1 MGILV
6 VPVPWWKMVKIWFI
20 VCFCSLLS
28 PSHGLLET
36 VGSIARLDKDELEK
50 AIHNSLV
57 EGPLLQGVLGTVT
70 SVNSGL
76 IGSNGILGGG
86 GLLSTGGLFE
96 VLENLSGLKVEELVL
111 PKVSLKLLSGI
122 GIRLN
127 LETKVGLN
135 GAGPLGGL
143 LQLGVEVNVSS
154 KLALGVSE
162 MGTPTLVLRSCGTLL
177 GHVSIFSGL
186 LPYPVLKLAE
196 RTLFKFLPRLLCPVV
211 DSALSV
217 VNELLGAVLC
227 LVPMGALGSVEFT
240 VAAIPLIQDQYI
252 ELDIAPIVRNV
263 AGDLVDA
270 PRPPEASEPTEPP
283 EPLSL
288 PPKEDH
294 ASQVTVPAYLFSAVF
309 ALLQSNGALDTDIT
323 EDLVPGTIALTTTS
337 LASVIPEPLG
347 NLPPDQQLL
356 LTPRVKKTPAVT
368 LQKAKATVSVPV
380 SVEVLAGPQL
390 QVPQSLFVLDSDV
403 RLNAQLSP
411 SSATLHVALSLD
423 GLTAK
428 LASSDKVSFDASP
441 LEEWLGDVFRTA
453 YVPKINAHLE
463 VGIPLPRVLAVN
475 FSGAE
480 VDIIDNAVLLTVRS
494 SG

>member
-1 MGILV
+1 M
-6 VPVPWWKMVKIWFI
+6 MVKIWFI

-227 LVPMGALGSVEFT
+227 NP
-240 VAAIPLIQDQYI
+240 PLFPLQ
-252 ELDIAPIVRNV
+252 PIVRNV
-263 AGDLVDA
+263 AGDLVD
-270 PRPPEASEPTEPP
+270 PP

-390 QVPQSLFVLDSDV
+390 QVPQSLFVLDSVCAVWTFRIPREWEFGLELVLEPGV
-403 RLNAQLSP
+403 RDWTAP
-411 SSATLHVALSLD
+411 SLPQ
-423 GLTAK
+423 
-428 LASSDKVSFDASP
+428 ASP

-480 VDIIDNAVLLTVRS
+480 VDIIDVRVFS
-494 SG
+494 ARFTSLARVT

>member
-1 MGILV
+1 MIPALMGR
-6 VPVPWWKMVKIWFI
+6 IWFI
-20 VCFCSLLS
+20 VCFCGLLS

-36 VGSIARLDKDELEK
+36 VGSVARLDKDELEK
-50 AIHNSLV
+50 AIQNSLV

-96 VLENLSGLKVEELVL
+96 VLENLSGLKIEELVL
-111 PKVSLKLLSGI
+111 PKISLKLLPGI

-135 GAGPLGGL
+135 GGGPLGGL

-162 MGTPTLVLRSCGTLL
+162 MGTPILVLKSCGTLL
-177 GHVSIFSGL
+177 GHISIFSGL
-186 LPYPVLKLAE
+186 VPYPVLKLVE
-196 RTLFKFLPRLLCPVV
+196 HTLFQVLPRLLCPVV

-252 ELDIAPIVRNV
+252 ELDISPIVRNV
-263 AGDLVDA
+263 AGDLIDL
-270 PRPPEASEPTEPP
+270 PQPHEASEPTETP
-283 EPLSL
+283 EPVSL

-294 ASQVTVPAYLFSAVF
+294 TSQVTVPVYLFSAVF
-309 ALLQSNGALDTDIT
+309 TLLQSNGALNLDIN
-323 EDLVPGTIALTTTS
+323 EDLVPSRIALTTTA
-337 LASVIPEPLG
+337 LASAIPEALG
-347 NLPPDQQLL
+347 NLPPDQKLL
-356 LTPRVKKTPAVT
+356 LTLRVKKSPEVT
-368 LQKAKATVSVPV
+368 LEKDKATVSIPV
-380 SVEVLAGPQL
+380 SIEVLAGSQFE
-390 QVPQSLFVLDSDV
+390 VAESLFVLDSDV

-411 SSATLHVALSLD
+411 SAAMLHIALSLER
-423 GLTAK
+423 LTAK
-428 LASSDKVSFDASP
+428 LASTDKVSFDASL
-441 LEEWLGDVFRTA
+441 LEEWLGDIFRTS

-475 FSGAE
+475 FSGAT
-480 VDIIDNAVLLTVRS
+480 VDIIDNAVLLTVQS

>member
-1 MGILV
+1 
-6 VPVPWWKMVKIWFI
+6 MVKIWFI

-177 GHVSIFSGL
+177 GHVSIFSGSSL
-186 LPYPVLKLAE
+186 SQ
-196 RTLFKFLPRLLCPVV
+196 LCPVV

-263 AGDLVDA
+263 AGDLVD
-270 PRPPEASEPTEPP
+270 PP

-390 QVPQSLFVLDSDV
+390 QVPQSLFVLDSV
-403 RLNAQLSP
+403 F
-411 SSATLHVALSLD
+411 T
-423 GLTAK
+423 
-428 LASSDKVSFDASP
+428 SP
-441 LEEWLGDVFRTA
+441 LWASVTSSVKWR
-453 YVPKINAHLE
+453 
-463 VGIPLPRVLAVN
+463 
-475 FSGAE
+475 
-480 VDIIDNAVLLTVRS
+480 LTVSLTWDNLTTLYPPQRLEQCS
-494 SG
+494 AHSERLTNTNIVIIIIIPALPPAFCVTLSKSLRFPGPQFPPLEIGIKIVNSTWDTDCVQPD